1 MRGRI
6 DDKNIDFICSIFEI
20 VDNGINDY
28 SIKIIMYIL
37 MKFHCYYLFANSFL
51 HYMMLYVLR
60 ST

>member
-28 SIKIIMYIL
+28 SIKIIM
-37 MKFHCYYLFANSFL
+37 
-51 HYMMLYVLR
+51 
-60 ST
+60 